1 MWCDI
6 LATNPTFI
14 KKALDDFMT
23 RLEAL
28 RSEMEKC
35 SGDNPSELIVA
46 HQLFDDAE
54 SFAVVMA
61 AQSTKRNGR

>member
-14 KKALDDFMT
+14 KKALDDFMI
-23 RLEAL
+23 RLEAI
-28 RSEMEKC
+28 RTEMEKC
-35 SGDNPSELIVA
+35 CGDNSSELIVA

-54 SFAVVMA
+54 RFAGVMA
-61 AQSTKRNGR
+61 VQATKRNGR